1 MKLKSARSTA
11 QIFSS
16 HVDVQ
21 KYRGEELEKI
31 IFSIFFFFLVQNSS
45 IDLCVLC

>member
-31 IFSIFFFFLVQNSS
+31 IFSIFFLVQNSS